1 MKILIIDNLDSFTYN
16 IKHYIEQFVDRV
28 DVVRIDDLDYECIIE
43 YDKIVISPGPGLPS
57 EKPELAHLVNN
68 FQNAKPILGI
78 CLGHQAIAEYYG
90 AELENKE
97 KVDHGV
103 AKKTIIVEDDIIF
116 SDVNNEFLTGRYHSW
131 VINKDTLPDDIIVT
145 AVDDDGFIMAFKH
158 RKLSVRGVQFHPE
171 SILTPNGLKIIENWI
186 KLS

>member
-1 MKILIIDNLDSFTYN
+1 M
-16 IKHYIEQFVDRV
+16 
-28 DVVRIDDLDYECIIE
+28 DVVRIDDLDYKLILD

-68 FQNAKPILGI
+68 FQSAKPILGI

-103 AKKTIIVEDDIIF
+103 SKNTHIVEDDIIF
-116 SDVNNEFLTGRYHSW
+116 TEIDKDFFSGRYHSW
-131 VINKDTLPDDIIVT
+131 VVNSQKLPKDIIVT
-145 AVDDDGFIMAFKH
+145 AIDDEGRIMAFKH
-158 RKLSVRGVQFHPE
+158 KNLNVRGVQFQPE
-171 SILTPNGLKIIENWI
+171 TILTPQGLKIIENWV

>member
-16 IKHYIEQFVDRV
+16 IKHYIEQFAEQVYV
-28 DVVRIDDLDYECIIE
+28 MRIDELDYRKILE

-57 EKPELAHLVNN
+57 EKPELGHLVNN
-68 FQNAKPILGI
+68 FQTAKPILGI

-90 AELENKE
+90 AKLENKE

-103 AKKTIIVEDDIIF
+103 SKPTHIINNDIIF
-116 SDVNNEFLTGRYHSW
+116 SEIDKDFFSGRYHSW
-131 VINKDTLPDDIIVT
+131 VVKQETIPDEIIVT
-145 AVDDDGFIMAFKH
+145 AVDDDGKIMAFKH
-158 RKLSVRGVQFHPE
+158 KNLNVRGVQFHPE
-171 SILTPNGLKIIENWI
+171 SILTPQGLKIIENWV